1 MTNKETED
9 RLQELE
15 KQRDFARSFERE
27 HVAQKL
33 DQQIEMIR
41 NAGPSFPKQASAK

>member
-1 MTNKETED
+1 MTNKETEN

-15 KQRDFARSFERE
+15 KQRDLARSFERE
-27 HVAQKL
+27 HAAQRL

-41 NAGPSFPKQASAK
+41 NREQAFPKQMAAK